1 MKVMSKRRIKGK
13 NSVQLVKNERK
24 ALAAVAE
31 SPFIINMKYSFQ
43 SEDEIYLV
51 LDLMSGGDLGFHL
64 HQMRRFSPNQ
74 CLYYAARIMLGL
86 QALHDKHYA
95 YRDLKPDNCLLSEDG
110 RVKLTDLGLA
120 TKTTPHLPLGVVG
133 TRGYWAPE
141 MQKRDEAGRRVP
153 YNHVVDWFSFG
164 CCLAE
169 FICGKNPFRCEAA
182 LRFGTEHGE
191 TEKVSRFVYS
201 MKQPGICALLVRF
214 D

>member
-1 MKVMSKRRIKGK
+1 M
-13 NSVQLVKNERK
+13 NERK

-31 SPFIINMKYSFQ
+31 SPFIINLKYSLH
-43 SEDEIYLV
+43 SADEVYLI

-64 HQMRRFSPNQ
+64 HQRRKFGPNQ

-86 QALHDKHYA
+86 QALHDKGYV
-95 YRDLKPDNCLLSEDG
+95 YRDLKPENCLLSEDG

-120 TKTTPHLPLGVVG
+120 TRTSPTLPSGVVG

-141 MQKRDEAGRRVP
+141 MHKRDESGKRIP

-169 FICGKNPFRCEAA
+169 FISGKNPFRSQAA
-182 LRFGTEHGE
+182 FRFGVERGE
-191 TEKVSRFVYS
+191 KAKVSHIFFYQAFFTLGFFVNAL
-201 MKQPGICALLVRF
+201 QPASIG
-214 D
+214 

>member
-1 MKVMSKRRIKGK
+1 MKVMNKRRIKMK
-13 NSVQLVKNERK
+13 KSVQFVRNERQ
-24 ALAAVAE
+24 ALAAVSE
-31 SPFIINMKYSFQ
+31 SPFIINLKYTYQ
-43 SEDEIYLV
+43 SQDAIYLV
-51 LDLMSGGDLGFHL
+51 LDLMAGGDLGFHL
-64 HQMRRFSPNQ
+64 NQTRRFSPNQ
-74 CLYYAARIMLGL
+74 CIYYAARIMLGL

-95 YRDLKPDNCLLSEDG
+95 YRDLKPENCLLSEDG

-120 TKTTPHLPLGVVG
+120 TKTTPHLPVGVVG

-182 LRFGTEHGE
+182 VRFGAERGEKERVSWLEH
-191 TEKVSRFVYS
+191 SWYLCS
-201 MKQPGICALLVRF
+201 ACSA
-214 D
+214 